1 MHFIPSHHPQVTGMQ
16 RTFYC
21 GRSPSAYYK
30 HLHIWLANAIYL
42 YQSLSIASYLDICT
56 YIYIYIQ
63 IYMCLCID
71 LSLSILI
78 CISVCLSMS
87 INVHLCLSTCLSI
100 CLCVFYA
107 SMFFMYGFIYLSIY
121 LSTYQP
127 TYLSIYNS
135 IYKSIYVSIY
145 LSTSTLPAKLFI
157 WLLEKK
163 KNYGTQWRKKKE
175 HKPFSCQGKK
185 QRRITD
191 AAYINVCLSI
201 YLFI

>member
-1 MHFIPSHHPQVTGMQ
+1 
-16 RTFYC
+16 
-21 GRSPSAYYK
+21 
-30 HLHIWLANAIYL
+30 
-42 YQSLSIASYLDICT
+42 
-56 YIYIYIQ
+56 
-63 IYMCLCID
+63 
-71 LSLSILI
+71 
-78 CISVCLSMS
+78 MS

-107 SMFFMYGFIYLSIY
+107 SMFLCMDLSIY
-121 LSTYQP
+121 LYIYLPTNLP

-163 KNYGTQWRKKKE
+163 LWDTVAEKKKE

-185 QRRITD
+185 QRRTTD